1 MFDLK
6 KRPHN
11 FLLLTVILFLIAS
24 LFVSNQALDIHLHDT
39 YFVLSLSHIVWPI
52 ISWLLTFWTLYLL
65 TKHILFSKVL
75 TWLHIIL
82 IVLASLFLL
91 AILSFSNDQRITGT
105 QGRYYDFSN
114 WEAIVQSDGL
124 AKAILLMIFA
134 IIPGLFIYIINL
146 TMGVIKKFPGR
157 RKQ

>member
-52 ISWLLTFWTLYLL
+52 IS
-65 TKHILFSKVL
+65 
-75 TWLHIIL
+75 
-82 IVLASLFLL
+82 
-91 AILSFSNDQRITGT
+91 
-105 QGRYYDFSN
+105 
-114 WEAIVQSDGL
+114 
-124 AKAILLMIFA
+124 
-134 IIPGLFIYIINL
+134 
-146 TMGVIKKFPGR
+146 
-157 RKQ
+157 